1 MWDRSYDSGCLC
13 LAKFILIPKCMKV
26 FSMVFFRS
34 LLTATV
40 LLNGISQLVA
50 ATHEGLVQPLR
61 EVIVSSQVES
71 LIVELAVRE
80 GDYVE
85 QGAVMARLYSRP
97 EQLEVERARAA
108 LEMREFENQGAQN
121 LFKDN
126 LISED
131 EAMQKRI
138 ELNIARIVLEQ
149 AEEAVSRRVILAPI
163 SGIVV
168 DRFQEEGE
176 LVTSG
181 DPLFELVDVATVRVQ
196 LFLSVEETR
205 SLRVG
210 QTLPVLF
217 PELGSEGAA
226 RATVEFI
233 DPRVDP
239 ASGLMRVRLE
249 LPNKDGRLKAGLRGR
264 LTLNSSN

>member
-1 MWDRSYDSGCLC
+1 MY
-13 LAKFILIPKCMKV
+13 CMKV
-26 FSMVFFRS
+26 YSLLFFRLS
-34 LLTATV
+34 LSLMA
-40 LLNGISQLVA
+40 LLVGAARSGA

-85 QGAVMARLYSRP
+85 KGAVMARLYSRP

-149 AEEAVSRRVILAPI
+149 AEEAVSRRIILAPI

-176 LVTSG
+176 LVSSG
-181 DPLFELVDVATVRVQ
+181 NPLFEVVDVATVRVQ

-205 SLRVG
+205 ALRVG
-210 QTLPVLF
+210 QSLPVFF
-217 PELGSEGAA
+217 PELGSGGTAS
-226 RATVEFI
+226 ATVEFI

>member
-1 MWDRSYDSGCLC
+1 MKSSSTLFFVSLICLN
-13 LAKFILIPKCMKV
+13 LIP
-26 FSMVFFRS
+26 
-34 LLTATV
+34 AT
-40 LLNGISQLVA
+40 SPMSA
-50 ATHEGLVQPLR
+50 ATHEGLVQPLK

-71 LIVELAVRE
+71 LIMELAVRE
-80 GDYVE
+80 GDFVQKGE
-85 QGAVMARLYSRP
+85 VMARLYSRP
-97 EQLEVERARAA
+97 EELEVERARAA
-108 LEMREFENQGAQN
+108 LEMREFENEGAQN

-149 AEEAVSRRVILAPI
+149 ADEAVSRRVILAPI

-168 DRFQEEGE
+168 DRFSEEGE

-181 DPLFELVDVATVRVQ
+181 DPLFEVVDVATVRVQ
-196 LFLSVEETR
+196 LFLSVEEAR
-205 SLRVG
+205 NLKVG
-210 QTLPVLF
+210 QSLPVNF
-217 PELGSEGAA
+217 PELGAEGAA
-226 RATVEFI
+226 TATVEFI

-249 LPNKDGRLKAGLRGR
+249 LPNKSGQLKAGLRAR
-264 LTLNSSN
+264 LTLNP

>member
-1 MWDRSYDSGCLC
+1 MSAIALFTGT
-13 LAKFILIPKCMKV
+13 F
-26 FSMVFFRS
+26 
-34 LLTATV
+34 
-40 LLNGISQLVA
+40 QLKA

-80 GDYVE
+80 GDFVE
-85 QGAVMARLYSRP
+85 QGEVMARLYSRP
-97 EQLEVERARAA
+97 EELEVERARAA

-149 AEEAVSRRVILAPI
+149 AEEAVSRRVIMAPI

-205 SLRVG
+205 SLQVG
-210 QTLPVLF
+210 QSLPVIF
-217 PELGSEGAA
+217 PELGSNWSTNAS
-226 RATVEFI
+226 VEFI

-249 LPNKDGRLKAGLRGR
+249 MPNKDGILKAGLRGR

>member
-1 MWDRSYDSGCLC
+1 
-13 LAKFILIPKCMKV
+13 MKA
-26 FSMVFFRS
+26 FSSLFFCTS
-34 LLTATV
+34 MSAIALFTGTF
-40 LLNGISQLVA
+40 QLKA

-80 GDYVE
+80 GDFVE
-85 QGAVMARLYSRP
+85 QGEVMARLYSRP
-97 EQLEVERARAA
+97 EELEVERARAA

-149 AEEAVSRRVILAPI
+149 AEEAVSRRVIMAPI

-205 SLRVG
+205 SLQVG
-210 QTLPVLF
+210 QSLPVIF
-217 PELGSEGAA
+217 PELGSNWSTNAS
-226 RATVEFI
+226 VEFI

-249 LPNKDGRLKAGLRGR
+249 MPNKDGILKAGLRGR

>member
-1 MWDRSYDSGCLC
+1 
-13 LAKFILIPKCMKV
+13 MKSPV
-26 FSMVFFRS
+26 SVFFATTIIT
-34 LLTATV
+34 TAV
-40 LLNGISQLVA
+40 LFSGSEASA

-71 LIVELAVRE
+71 LIIELAVRE
-80 GDYVE
+80 GDVVKKGE
-85 QGAVMARLYSRP
+85 VMARLYSRP
-97 EQLEVERARAA
+97 EELEVDRARAA

-138 ELNIARIVLEQ
+138 ELDIARIVLEQ
-149 AEEAVSRRVILAPI
+149 AEEAVSRREILAPI
-163 SGIVV
+163 SGVVV
-168 DRFQEEGE
+168 DRFAEEGE

-181 DPLFELVDVATVRVQ
+181 DSLFELVDVATVRIQ
-196 LFLSVEETR
+196 LFLSVEEAR
-205 SLRVG
+205 NLKVG
-210 QTLPVLF
+210 QTVPVLF
-217 PELGSEGAA
+217 PEMGSDGSTN
-226 RATVEFI
+226 ATVEFI

-249 LPNKDGRLKAGLRGR
+249 LPNTDGRLKAGLRAR
-264 LTLNSSN
+264 LTLNASN